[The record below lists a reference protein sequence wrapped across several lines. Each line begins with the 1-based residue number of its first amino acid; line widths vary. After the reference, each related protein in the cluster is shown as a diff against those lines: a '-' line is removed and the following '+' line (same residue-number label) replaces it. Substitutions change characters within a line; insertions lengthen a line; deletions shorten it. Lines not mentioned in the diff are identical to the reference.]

1 MTGDYVY
8 KNQATHF
15 RVLKSKEEINFCYL
29 IITCDKSKK
38 ITCISSLEY
47 HQILLL
53 RLHRIHFHMH
63 RAPDLTTLLQIQ
75 NPPSRYYNI

>member
-15 RVLKSKEEINFCYL
+15 RVLKNKDEINFRYV
-29 IITCDKSKK
+29 IITCDERQK

-47 HQILLL
+47 HKKILEVDFDSKNLINIFECK
-53 RLHRIHFHMH
+53 RPIHYSTKVK
-63 RAPDLTTLLQIQ
+63 LKIVV
-75 NPPSRYYNI
+75 

>member
-15 RVLKSKEEINFCYL
+15 RVLKNKDEINFRYV
-29 IITCDKSKK
+29 IITCDERQK

-47 HQILLL
+47 VKT
-53 RLHRIHFHMH
+53 F
-63 RAPDLTTLLQIQ
+63 
-75 NPPSRYYNI
+75 

>member
-29 IITCDKSKK
+29 IITCDESKK
-38 ITCISSLEY
+38 ITCISSWKY
-47 HQILLL
+47 HQILFRS
-53 RLHRIHFHMH
+53 RLWFESLNSIGMFEE
-63 RAPDLTTLLQIQ
+63 
-75 NPPSRYYNI
+75 S

>member
-29 IITCDKSKK
+29 IITCDESKK
-38 ITCISSLEY
+38 ITCISSWEY
-47 HQILLL
+47 HQILL
-53 RLHRIHFHMH
+53 R
-63 RAPDLTTLLQIQ
+63 
-75 NPPSRYYNI
+75 SRF